1 MRLNILAFAAG
12 VIVLQMQPQLP
23 PASLW
28 TLAGLLLAL
37 PAMRWQGAWPGR
49 LLGVLAC
56 FALGFA
62 WAGWRAE
69 IRLADALPTAW
80 EGRDVEVV
88 GVVATLPQD
97 FSQGTRFEFAVEKLL
112 TAPDRKYP
120 WGATAVVPQRI
131 MLSWYQGQRDGEEF
145 VRQPLRPGERW
156 QMTVRL
162 KRPHGNSNPN
172 GFDYEAWLLER
183 DIRATGYVRQ
193 NPPSAWP
200 KWSGNRS
207 MSSSVCAL
215 ACVIRLPRCCRRSA
229 TPGPAFWWRWWWATS
244 GRFRAICGPPS
255 IAAERR
261 ISCRSPA
268 ST

>member
-97 FSQGTRFEFAVEKLL
+97 FSQGTRFEFAVEKVS
-112 TAPDRKYP
+112 T
-120 WGATAVVPQRI
+120 ATAVVPQRI

-193 NPPSAWP
+193 NPAQRLAEMVWQPEYVVERLRLGVRDSFAAMLPAERYPWA
-200 KWSGNRS
+200 GIL
-207 MSSSVCAL
+207 VAL
-215 ACVIRLPRCCRRSA
+215 VV
-229 TPGPAFWWRWWWATS
+229 GDQ
-244 GRFRAICGPPS
+244 RAIQGGELHYSSALTISNLS
-255 IAAERR
+255 IA
-261 ISCRSPA
+261 
-268 ST
+268 